1 IIQNNKTQET
11 EEVQQDQENEIEDD
25 VFTDNE
31 NEETPSPTNSPPN
44 TPLTISH
51 SDTSEYKRLIL
62 VEDELR
68 NFKEASKDEK
78 WIEAMQ
84 VEIDSINKNNTW
96 KLTTLPKDHKAIG
109 LKWVFKTKKDA
120 NGEILKH
127 KARLVA
133 KGYIQEY
140 GIDFDE
146 VFAPITR
153 IETEEVYVSR
163 PDGFIK
169 TEDKGKVYRLRKA
182 LYGLRQAPRAWYT
195 KLDKTLKLL
204 NFKKCALEQAV
215 YTRIDKTSSL
225 LIGVYVDD
233 LIVTGTSKKEIET
246 FKYQIFSEVRPL

>member
-1 IIQNNKTQET
+1 MVYLGSEPGSKAYRLFDPITKKICVSRDVKFKEDETWNWEEYVKDFDPKEPEWSDFIIQNNETQET

-44 TPLTISH
+44 TPSTISH
-51 SDTSEYKRLIL
+51 SDTSEYKRLLL
-62 VEDELR
+62 VENEPK

-109 LKWVFKTKKDA
+109 LKWVFKTKRDA

-133 KGYIQEY
+133 KGYI
-140 GIDFDE
+140 IVE
-146 VFAPITR
+146 VDKQKVHEVDHRKSIALKRRVWKKQYLPEIAI
-153 IETEEVYVSR
+153 IET
-163 PDGFIK
+163 
-169 TEDKGKVYRLRKA
+169 
-182 LYGLRQAPRAWYT
+182 
-195 KLDKTLKLL
+195 
-204 NFKKCALEQAV
+204 
-215 YTRIDKTSSL
+215 
-225 LIGVYVDD
+225 
-233 LIVTGTSKKEIET
+233 
-246 FKYQIFSEVRPL
+246 